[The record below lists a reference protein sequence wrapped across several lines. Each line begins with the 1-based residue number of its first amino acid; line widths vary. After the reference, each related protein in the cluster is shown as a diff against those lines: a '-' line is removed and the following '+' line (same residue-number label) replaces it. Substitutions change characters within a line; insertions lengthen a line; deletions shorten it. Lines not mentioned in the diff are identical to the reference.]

1 MVGFWK
7 KGRDTL
13 HNGTVLGAL
22 AGLFIWQGANIY
34 SWLIINIPS
43 VWLKLGT
50 YSLPI
55 YLIGIGALAG
65 YIIDRI

>member
-1 MVGFWK
+1 MTSFWK
-7 KGRDTL
+7 KGSDTL

-22 AGLFIWQGANIY
+22 AGLFIWQGASIY
-34 SWLIINIPS
+34 TWLIEQVPS

-55 YLIGIGALAG
+55 YLIGAGALIG
-65 YIIDRI
+65 YIIDRQ

>member
-1 MVGFWK
+1 MGFWK

-22 AGLFIWQGANIY
+22 AGFFIWQGANVY
-34 SWLIINIPS
+34 SWLIINIPTA
-43 VWLKLGT
+43 WLKIGT

-55 YLIGIGALAG
+55 YLIGLGALVG
-65 YIIDRI
+65 YIVDRA

>member
-1 MVGFWK
+1 MGFWK

-22 AGLFIWQGANIY
+22 AGLFIWQGANVY
-34 SWLIINIPS
+34 SWLIINIPTA
-43 VWLKLGT
+43 WLKLGT

-55 YLIGIGALAG
+55 YLIGLGALVG
-65 YIIDRI
+65 YIVDRA